1 VQKEIIVI
9 IGGPGTG
16 KTTIIDGLIAKG
28 HCCYPEIREVTAE
41 QDQLFLETAAFQL
54 LLEGRKTVS
63 KRIQRAT

>member
-41 QDQLFLETAAFQL
+41 TRSIVPRNRCFSVT
-54 LLEGRKTVS
+54 S
-63 KRIQRAT
+63 

>member
-28 HCCYPEIREVTAE
+28 HCCYPEILEAKK
-41 QDQLFLETAAFQL
+41 QAIDQLFLETLRYLKA
-54 LLEGRKTVS
+54 EKTVS